1 MYLKS
6 IVGLSIVALVAA
18 QSSNE
23 TIDPNTIDAPT
34 RSQWCTAEINTCGT
48 LCSGAV
54 DANTC
59 DTISKIHSHE
69 NPCSNSLNYTCT
81 CSSNGSTP
89 GLQYYRQTLPT
100 YICETVFAKCIAA
113 GENDAAAQKL
123 CRETEAKNCGQLDP
137 DNYTAPATTS
147 ASSTASATATG
158 TSAASATSTSAAATS
173 SAAASALNIG
183 REYGT
188 GIFAAGVAAVFG
200 LML

>member
-1 MYLKS
+1 MFIKS

-18 QSSNE
+18 QSSND
-23 TIDPNTIDAPT
+23 TIVPSTIDAVT

-54 DANTC
+54 DANSC
-59 DTISKIHSHE
+59 DTD
-69 NPCSNSLNYTCT
+69 SLNYTCT

-89 GLQYYRQTLPT
+89 GLQYYTQTLPT
-100 YICETVFAKCIAA
+100 YICETVFANCIAA

-158 TSAASATSTSAAATS
+158 TSAASATSASAAATS

>member
-1 MYLKS
+1 MFIKS

-18 QSSNE
+18 QSSND
-23 TIDPNTIDAPT
+23 TIDPNSVDAVM

-48 LCSGAV
+48 LCSGAI

-59 DTISKIHSHE
+59 DTS
-69 NPCSNSLNYTCT
+69 SLNYTCT

-89 GLQYYRQTLPT
+89 GLQYYKQTMPT
-100 YICETVFAKCIAA
+100 YICETIYANCIAA

-123 CRETEAKNCGQLDP
+123 CKETEAKNCGQLDP
-137 DNYTAPATTS
+137 DKFTAPATTS
-147 ASSTASATATG
+147 ASSTASATATS
-158 TSAASATSTSAAATS
+158 TSAASATSASASAATS

-183 REYGT
+183 HEFGT
-188 GIFAAGVAAVFG
+188 GIFAAGFAAVFG